1 METWSERARALLARL
16 PIERFQNPTPVV
28 AVVRLAGV
36 IGQVGPLRSGLSL
49 ARLADSLH
57 RAFSM
62 PRVKCVAL
70 AINSPGGSPVQSA
83 LIARR
88 IRQLAAE
95 KEIPVVAFAEDVAAS
110 GGYWLACAADEIYA
124 DAASVV
130 GSIGVVSAGF
140 GFQELISRFGIER
153 RVHTAGE
160 HKAMLDPFRPEDPDE
175 VARLEGMQRD
185 IHEVFKEW
193 VRTRRTGRLKA
204 PEAELFTGAFWT
216 GRRGVELG
224 LADGIGDV
232 RSVMRARFGD
242 KVVLRP
248 VAVRRPFW
256 QRGFSIG
263 GGIGGGLAADAAA
276 GLVGAAEERAL
287 WARYG
292 L

>member
-1 METWSERARALLARL
+1 MMMRKIRTLLGRPNPPVVSVLRLSGIIGQLGGLRPGLAMQNTAALIERAFAPR
-16 PIERFQNPTPVV
+16 
-28 AVVRLAGV
+28 
-36 IGQVGPLRSGLSL
+36 GQ
-49 ARLADSLH
+49 AA
-57 RAFSM
+57 
-62 PRVKCVAL
+62 VAL
-70 AINSPGGSPVQSA
+70 VVNSPGGSPVQSS
-83 LIARR
+83 LIGRR
-88 IRQLAAE
+88 IRALAEE
-95 KEIPVVAFAEDVAAS
+95 KKVPVVAFVEDVAAS
-110 GGYWLACAADEIYA
+110 GGYWLAAAADEIFV
-124 DAASVV
+124 DESSIV

-193 VRTRRTGRLKA
+193 VRTRRAGRLKA

>member
-1 METWSERARALLARL
+1 MMMRKIRTLLGRPNPPVVSVLRLSGIIGQLGGLRPGLAMQNTAALIERAFAPR
-16 PIERFQNPTPVV
+16 
-28 AVVRLAGV
+28 
-36 IGQVGPLRSGLSL
+36 GQ
-49 ARLADSLH
+49 AA
-57 RAFSM
+57 
-62 PRVKCVAL
+62 VAL
-70 AINSPGGSPVQSA
+70 VVNSPGGSPVQSS
-83 LIARR
+83 LIGRR
-88 IRQLAAE
+88 IRALAEE
-95 KEIPVVAFAEDVAAS
+95 KKVPVVAFVEDVAAS
-110 GGYWLACAADEIYA
+110 GGYWLAAAADEIFV
-124 DAASVV
+124 DESSIV